1 MIATSR
7 NCWDFVLMFE
17 ILQILWISWCI
28 IILIGT
34 SELRWLWYSPHIYFL
49 IFIWLPWVLVLAL
62 RSLIFIT
69 ACGGA
74 SLVTQMVRNLLANA
88 GDLGSVPGARR
99 SPGEENG
106 NLLQYSCLENPI
118 DRGWATVHGVTNS
131 PACQAPLS
139 MGFPRQEYWSRLPF
153 SSLGHLPNPGFKP
166 KSPVFPALAGRF
178 FTT

>member
-34 SELRWLWYSPHIYFL
+34 SKLRWLWYSPHTYFL

-62 RSLIFIT
+62 GSLIFMT

-74 SLVTQMVRNLLANA
+74 SLVTQMVKNLPANA
-88 GDLGSVPGARR
+88 GDLGLISGSQR
-99 SPGEENG
+99 SAGEENG
-106 NLLQYSCLENPI
+106 NPLQYSCLENPI
-118 DRGWATVHGVTNS
+118 DRGRATVHGVTKS
-131 PACQAPLS
+131 QTRLS
-139 MGFPRQEYWSRLPF
+139 DS
-153 SSLGHLPNPGFKP
+153 
-166 KSPVFPALAGRF
+166 
-178 FTT
+178 TTTTRPC